1 MSQNGTQQPA
11 DMAHPD
17 VIPTPELEEHAT
29 QIPEPTPAPIDT
41 TDTQATPEAATP
53 ATSSPHASP
62 AVLPAPGE
70 QSTEE
75 PPTLVHVT
83 PQAPLPSS
91 QATPTQPPSTTVS
104 PAPAASKTPTPP
116 PAPDTIA
123 GHSPTPQR
131 GRRRSLL
138 AVISAICII
147 ALLAS
152 GSYLLFNLLTSHAES
167 DVARI
172 VPSDTVALVSVDL
185 VAAAAHGQRITAGV
199 LGNATGQG
207 DALKLLTGLDWGKD
221 VLPWVGRDM
230 AFAVLQR
237 PFPNGSPSGG
247 LGASAT
253 KGADTLGGAF
263 LLQSRDDGA
272 AQAAMR
278 KASNY
283 QRNLGFN
290 VATLDYRGLTL
301 YHASLLG
308 GDEAGTTLA
317 AGKGWA
323 IVAGDLSTARSLV
336 DRLTGNSS
344 AADTLAANSAYR
356 DAQRTL
362 PRNRFGTIFLSARA
376 LVKGFV
382 YSSSGQTEIASTLA
396 STYPIAVG
404 YLAWTPDGLRAQF
417 TFPSAHP
424 VDVGSLTG
432 DTTTLATVTPAGA
445 FAYTG
450 VANLGAMLRAHN
462 SLTAQ
467 STTTTDA
474 LAPLFGLTPTDP
486 AVQRP
491 AAFSLIGETPGT
503 TGSLALL
510 DAPDR
515 ADAIALIGQSAEQQH
530 WTLQTTTIA
539 GVSVTACY
547 AKLPPPQTTPAQPTP
562 TTSTATKTTNETTNE
577 TTLPGARLVGMTTW
591 LDNTLIFASDATV
604 MTDAIHTIRN
614 HAPNLAQD
622 TQFQQLLHDAPRD
635 GSATTFID
643 LPRAAMTGSA
653 TTSMLAA
660 SLASHFAAILVTHEW
675 NSNHYQATADLL
687 LPGEVTP

>member
-1 MSQNGTQQPA
+1 M
-11 DMAHPD
+11 
-17 VIPTPELEEHAT
+17 
-29 QIPEPTPAPIDT
+29 
-41 TDTQATPEAATP
+41 
-53 ATSSPHASP
+53 
-62 AVLPAPGE
+62 
-70 QSTEE
+70 
-75 PPTLVHVT
+75 
-83 PQAPLPSS
+83 
-91 QATPTQPPSTTVS
+91 
-104 PAPAASKTPTPP
+104 
-116 PAPDTIA
+116 
-123 GHSPTPQR
+123 
-131 GRRRSLL
+131 L

-152 GSYLLFNLLTSHAES
+152 GSYLLFNLLTSHTES

-185 VAAAAHGQRITAGV
+185 VAAAAHGQQITAGV
-199 LGNATGQG
+199 LGNATGQS

-237 PFPNGSPSGG
+237 PSPNGSPIDGQ
-247 LGASAT
+247 GASAT
-253 KGADTLGGAF
+253 TGADTLGGAF

-272 AQAAMR
+272 AQTAMR

-283 QRNLGFN
+283 QQSLGFN
-290 VATLDYRGLTL
+290 VTTLDYRGLTL
-301 YHASLLG
+301 YHASLLQG
-308 GDEAGTTLA
+308 GESGTTLA

-323 IVAGDLSTARSLV
+323 IVSGDLPTARSLI

-362 PRNRFGTIFLSARA
+362 PRNRFGTIFLNARA
-376 LVKGFV
+376 LVKGFA
-382 YSSSGQTEIASTLA
+382 YSSSGQTDVASTLA

-404 YLAWTPDGLRAQF
+404 YLAWTSDGLRAQF
-417 TFPSAHP
+417 TFPAART

-432 DTTTLATVTPAGA
+432 DTTTLANVTPAGV
-445 FAYTG
+445 FTYTG

-462 SLTAQ
+462 ALTTQ
-467 STTTTDA
+467 TTTD
-474 LAPLFGLTPTDP
+474 LPEPLVGLTPTDP
-486 AVQRP
+486 ALQRP
-491 AAFSLIGETPGT
+491 AAFSMIGESLGT
-503 TGSLALL
+503 TGFLTLL
-510 DAPDR
+510 DAPDQ
-515 ADAIALIGQSAEQQH
+515 ADALALIGQSAEQQH

-547 AKLPPPQTTPAQPTP
+547 AKISPAQNTPA
-562 TTSTATKTTNETTNE
+562 TAIATETTNE
-577 TTLPGARLVGMTTW
+577 TTVPGARLVGMSTW

-604 MTDAIHTIRN
+604 MTSAIHTIRD

-622 TQFQQLLHDAPRD
+622 THFQQLLRDAPRD

-643 LPRAAMTGSA
+643 LPRAALTGSA
-653 TTSMLAA
+653 VTSVLAT

-675 NSNHYQATADLL
+675 NGSHYQATADLL
-687 LPGEVTP
+687 TPR